1 VSPFGS
7 LIPPQPAVCFRNERL
22 LPSSA
27 SRNVNIS
34 PVLSTLR
41 ILPVVTGVSPL
52 RHSPSMPSP
61 SLCSLCLC
69 GKLHVF
75 SSLPPLEISCRSF
88 CKPCPLFSIA
98 CGLFSK
104 NTGGGMSGEHT
115 RPFSRRS
122 ACGAVS
128 TFRINTS
135 KSVSKQTT
143 LTSFRMNTY
152 EKPRGRG
159 DPASTVRTKQEGT
172 QGRAL
177 FTIPINAASTTRWR
191 LWRSCLLL
199 RLPCCRR
206 RRPLGAW

>member
-7 LIPPQPAVCFRNERL
+7 LNPRQPLVCFRNERV

-69 GKLHVF
+69 GKFHVLN
-75 SSLPPLEISCRSF
+75 SLPPLEVSGFSF

-115 RPFSRRS
+115 HPFSPRS
-122 ACGAVS
+122 IRAAVS

-159 DPASTVRTKQEGT
+159 VRSD
-172 QGRAL
+172 
-177 FTIPINAASTTRWR
+177 FN
-191 LWRSCLLL
+191 
-199 RLPCCRR
+199 
-206 RRPLGAW
+206 

>member
-7 LIPPQPAVCFRNERL
+7 LILAQPRVCFRNDGL

-27 SRNVNIS
+27 PRNVNIS

-41 ILPVVTGVSPL
+41 ILPVATGVSPL

-61 SLCSLCLC
+61 SLCSLRLC
-69 GKLHVF
+69 GKFHVF
-75 SSLPPLEISCRSF
+75 SSLPPLEISCVSF
-88 CKPCPLFSIA
+88 CKPRPLFSIA
-98 CGLFSK
+98 CSLFSQ
-104 NTGGGMSGEHT
+104 NAGAGWASRMLLRDTGGGMSGEHT
-115 RPFSRRS
+115 HPFSRRS

-159 DPASTVRTKQEGT
+159 VCSD
-172 QGRAL
+172 
-177 FTIPINAASTTRWR
+177 FN
-191 LWRSCLLL
+191 
-199 RLPCCRR
+199 
-206 RRPLGAW
+206 